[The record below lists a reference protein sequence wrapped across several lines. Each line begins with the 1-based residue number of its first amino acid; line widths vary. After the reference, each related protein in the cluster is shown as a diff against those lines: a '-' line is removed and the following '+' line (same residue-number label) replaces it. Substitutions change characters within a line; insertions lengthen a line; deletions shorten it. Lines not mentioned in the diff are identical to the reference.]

1 LRINEDYLLATDAT
15 VGNYPDPLT
24 ATTNARYRKRAIGSA
39 SKPLLARA
47 RSGLHQLQQNSS
59 LHKRA
64 EYTTAP
70 ILQTTPLPIGFLVG
84 TSLKFSLLKVRRYG
98 FLTLG

>member
-1 LRINEDYLLATDAT
+1 M
-15 VGNYPDPLT
+15 
-24 ATTNARYRKRAIGSA
+24 
-39 SKPLLARA
+39 A

-59 LHKRA
+59 LYKRA

-98 FLTLG
+98 FFNAWTAVRRSCFFGFT